1 VAEEVL
7 ENGSSRGEFLTRSA
21 GIAGLAVGAGVWAGG
36 MVKATAAEA
45 ASDSRSY
52 VSGHFALELEG
63 ILIGMLKSFD
73 GGAISA
79 EVVEEE
85 LEPEQFIAKK
95 HIGNV
100 KYEDFTVQ
108 IGFSMSKAMYD
119 WINESWSGKHV
130 RKSGQVILADQ
141 DYDAR
146 RAIAFE
152 QALLSEVK
160 IPACDASSKD
170 PAYLGV
176 EFASDLTFS
185 KRASGK
191 LTAPSS
197 KSQKAWLPSNFRLKI
212 GELPC
217 KRVSKIDSFTIK
229 QAIITEQI
237 GDTRYY
243 HKEPGKL
250 EFPNLRVTFAEQ
262 DLKAW
267 DAWFTNMVIAGNQ
280 EDEKEGTLEFLGPN
294 LQTTL
299 GKISFFGVGIHKLS
313 YNSAPA
319 DGSAIK
325 RMIAELYVERME
337 IGK

>member
-1 VAEEVL
+1 VAEELV
-7 ENGSSRGEFLTRSA
+7 ENGSSRGEFLARGA

-36 MVKATAAEA
+36 MVKATSAEA
-45 ASDSRSY
+45 ASDTRSY
-52 VSGHFALELEG
+52 TAGHFQLDLDG
-63 ILIGMLKSFD
+63 IPIGMLKSFD
-73 GGAISA
+73 GGAVSA

-85 LEPEQFIAKK
+85 IGPEEFIAKK

-100 KYEDFTVQ
+100 KYEDFTMQ

-119 WINESWSGKHV
+119 WINQSWSGKHV
-130 RKSGQVILADQ
+130 RKSGQIVLGDQ
-141 DYDAR
+141 DFNAK
-146 RAIAFE
+146 RAIQFE
-152 QALLSEVK
+152 EALLSEIR

-170 PAYLGV
+170 PGYMGV
-176 EFASDLTFS
+176 EFAPEITFS
-185 KRASGK
+185 KKASGK
-191 LTAPSS
+191 LTSSSS
-197 KSQKAWLPSNFRLKI
+197 KNQKAWLPSNFRLKI

-250 EFPNLRVTFAEQ
+250 EFPNLRVTFPEA

-267 DAWFTNMVIAGNQ
+267 DAWFTSMVIAGNQ
-280 EDEKEGTLEFLGPN
+280 EDEKEGTLELLGPS
-294 LQTTL
+294 LKATL
-299 GKISFFGVGIHKLS
+299 CTISLFGVGIHKLS
-313 YNSAPA
+313 YNGAAADASAA
-319 DGSAIK
+319 AR

-337 IGK
+337 IK